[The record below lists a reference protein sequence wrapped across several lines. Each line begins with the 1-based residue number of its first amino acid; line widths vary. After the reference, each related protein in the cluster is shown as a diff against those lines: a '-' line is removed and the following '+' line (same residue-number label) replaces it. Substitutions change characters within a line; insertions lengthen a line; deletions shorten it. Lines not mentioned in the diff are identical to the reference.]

1 MMTMLFDENYVSE
14 AYENEIRQIAM
25 NEGREE
31 GREEG
36 IGIGREE
43 GIGIGR
49 EKGIGIG
56 REEGIIDTYTT
67 LVRKNLI
74 AKDVAANEMG
84 ISVAELEKKLQ
95 ESCR

>member
-1 MMTMLFDENYVSE
+1 MLTMLFDENYVSE

-49 EKGIGIG
+49 E
-56 REEGIIDTYTT
+56 EGIIDTYTT

-84 ISVAELEKKLQ
+84 ISVAEFEKKLQ

>member
-1 MMTMLFDENYVSE
+1 MTMLFDENYVAE
-14 AYENEIRQIAM
+14 AYENEIRQIAL

-31 GREEG
+31 G
-36 IGIGREE
+36 IV
-43 GIGIGR
+43 
-49 EKGIGIG
+49 
-56 REEGIIDTYTT
+56 DTYTT